1 MKRRWES
8 KVPKSCE
15 CGKPNEAA
23 GTVAR
28 ATNGYYVGVTG
39 CQTCR
44 TIERSGY
51 YRGPEQESAGDGKAL
66 DSRYLANRARRM
78 ERRNEYL
85 PAGLAASI
93 DLGCARFWKA
103 RGMRDPAKFR
113 F

>member
-23 GTVAR
+23 GVVAGR
-28 ATNGYYVGVTG
+28 TNGYYVGITG
-39 CQTCR
+39 CPTCR

-51 YRGPEQESAGDGKAL
+51 DRGPETQSEGDGKPE
-66 DSRYLANRARRM
+66 SRYLGQRKRR
-78 ERRNEYL
+78 EDKRNEFL

-93 DLGCARFWKA
+93 ALGCARFWKA
-103 RGMRDPAKFR
+103 RGMRDPVKFR